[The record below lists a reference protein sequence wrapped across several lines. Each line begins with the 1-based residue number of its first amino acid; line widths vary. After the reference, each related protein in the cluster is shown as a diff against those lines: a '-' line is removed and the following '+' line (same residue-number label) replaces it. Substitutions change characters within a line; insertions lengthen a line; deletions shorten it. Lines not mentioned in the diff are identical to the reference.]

1 MILIHRNATE
11 EVILGRV
18 RDWVERIACGEME
31 EAFRLVN
38 IEGYEVQWRPRHLLA
53 ILRDFCSD
61 LYPEETDF
69 RVTSWRT
76 AEASARKPLHEVVWY
91 EPNPSFLAVVNYD
104 LPLNGRWS
112 DLQAVFIL
120 RESDDPDQ
128 LLLQLE
134 DFDQDGRNTQTDHP
148 A

>member
-11 EVILGRV
+11 EEILERV
-18 RDWVERIACGEME
+18 RDWVERIACGEVE
-31 EAFRLVN
+31 ETFRLVN
-38 IEGYEVQWRPRHLLA
+38 IEGYQVQWQPRHLQA
-53 ILRDFCSD
+53 ILSDFRSD
-61 LYPEETDF
+61 LYLGETDF
-69 RVTSWRT
+69 HVTSWKT

-128 LLLQLE
+128 LLLWLE
-134 DFDQDGRNTQTDHP
+134 DFDQDWRSFC
-148 A
+148 